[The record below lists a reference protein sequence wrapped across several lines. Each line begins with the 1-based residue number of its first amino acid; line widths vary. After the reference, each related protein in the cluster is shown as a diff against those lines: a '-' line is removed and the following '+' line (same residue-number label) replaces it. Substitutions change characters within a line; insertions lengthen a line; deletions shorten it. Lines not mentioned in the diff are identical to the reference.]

1 MTRVRPGNR
10 GWLAAALLVIVLGI
24 ALLYAYRNSSSVPA
38 QSPAPTTAAIA
49 SPSPPVP
56 SSSTPATSTP
66 TSSASPSGTAEAP
79 LPGTERFAIVVDQGC
94 SPPGPPPFVR
104 REDRDEVIAT
114 LGNGYLCQLRGA
126 VSPDGRKLAYWLFEN
141 GRSEVALYQNGTTT
155 TLFRLGDELLANL
168 VWSSDGTGIL
178 FVAMKG
184 GVQGVPPE
192 YAALRTHDV
201 ASGSGSELLR
211 ERGVFFAPLAWD
223 RGRRLTAAT
232 LTREPL
238 APSEY
243 LEVTENNVVAR
254 YTLAAGISVAG
265 ASPDAAL
272 VIAQQTGV
280 LRYWP
285 IGSFADQKELRP
297 EAGAGAGSVAWRPGS
312 RELAVVVTNAS
323 SMRLELWSL
332 DGARRRLVDFTGQR
346 GGLFFRPDG
355 SVIFL
360 GGAVA
365 IDVATGREAR
375 FVLAGS
381 QRIAA
386 SVLR

>member
-1 MTRVRPGNR
+1 MRLGYW
-10 GWLAAALLVIVLGI
+10 GWLAAVVLVIV
-24 ALLYAYRNSSSVPA
+24 LLYAYRNSPSVPA
-38 QSPAPTTAAIA
+38 QSSAPTAAAIA
-49 SPSPPVP
+49 SASAPAP
-56 SSSTPATSTP
+56 SSSTPAVSTP
-66 TSSASPSGTAEAP
+66 ASASPSGATDAP
-79 LPGTERFAIVVDQGC
+79 LPGAERFAIVVDQGC

-104 REDRDEVIAT
+104 REDRDDVIAT

-126 VSPDGRKLAYWLFEN
+126 VSPDGRKLAYWLFESARN
-141 GRSEVALYQNGTTT
+141 EVALYQNGTTT
-155 TLFRLGDELLANL
+155 TLFRLGDELLADL

-211 ERGVFFAPLAWD
+211 ERGVFLTPLAWD
-223 RGRRLTAAT
+223 RGRRLTAAAV
-232 LTREPL
+232 TREPF
-238 APSEY
+238 APTEY

-265 ASPDAAL
+265 ASSDAAL
-272 VIAQQTGV
+272 VIAHQTGV

-285 IGSFADQKELRP
+285 IGSFAEQKELRP

-332 DGARRRLVDFTGQR
+332 DGTRRRLFDFTGQR

-355 SVIFL
+355 SAVFL
-360 GGAVA
+360 SGSVA
-365 IDVATGREAR
+365 IDIATGRAAR
-375 FVLAGS
+375 FALAGS